1 MTSIVIV
8 EDRAQMPLGHFPG
21 EFAELADGF
30 VALGL
35 DVDVLTRRGWAL
47 EGSRA
52 RGWTLHVAGPL
63 ADRLL
68 GVARRAMATSG
79 YFAGRSDRGIGLR
92 TSFGIMLR
100 TVVLIISARRIARSG
115 SGGRS
120 AIIVVGMDFMP
131 ALLSLF
137 GGGDRWLIWQ
147 FSPEIR
153 SSWLAAGIERVR
165 RVLRRPP
172 RQFVLAVHDEHW
184 IRTVGEQLP
193 GYRVVSIPLIGT
205 RRVRTDRDAARG
217 TLGLDTSAKVA
228 VMFGAGHPE
237 QAPQTVV
244 DAFRRRPDWQLLIGG
259 RVCTKL
265 DRDELA
271 QWQTPP
277 MLFEGFLEESIREE
291 LFGAADLAV
300 TSFVAEYRLR
310 SGTVMDAASHGLPI
324 LVSAGSLA
332 ADLVRETCAGELF
345 EAESS
350 QSLLEA
356 LDRIDLDRSR
366 EGSERLREM
375 NSATVI
381 CRAHLDAL
389 G

>member
-1 MTSIVIV
+1 
-8 EDRAQMPLGHFPG
+8 MPLGHFPG

-30 VALGL
+30 VAMGL

-47 EGSRA
+47 EGSRP
-52 RGWTLHVAGPL
+52 RHWRLHVAGPL

-79 YFAGRSDRGIGLR
+79 YFAGRSESGIGLR
-92 TSFGIMLR
+92 ASFGIMLR
-100 TVVLIISARRIARSG
+100 SVVLIISARRIAGSGSG

-120 AIIVVGMDFMP
+120 AIVVVGMDFMP

-147 FSPEIR
+147 FTPEIR
-153 SSWLAAGIERVR
+153 SSWSAAGIEWAR

-172 RQFVLAVHDEHW
+172 RHFVLAVHDERW
-184 IRTVGEQLP
+184 IGTVADQLP

-205 RRVRTDRDAARG
+205 RRVRTDREVARG
-217 TLGLDTSAKVA
+217 ELGLETGTKVA
-228 VMFGAGHPE
+228 VMFGSGHPE
-237 QAPQTVV
+237 QAPQIVI

-259 RVCTKL
+259 EVCTRL

-277 MLFEGFLEESIREE
+277 LLFEGFVEESIREK

-310 SGTVMDAASHGLPI
+310 SGTVMDAASHGLPV

-332 ADLVRETCAGELF
+332 ADLVRETGAGELF
-345 EAESS
+345 EPESS

-366 EGSERLREM
+366 EGSERLRELC
-375 NSATVI
+375 SAAAV